1 MQMGQTEN
9 ARKYLIMSA
18 NSSKAYTQISAY
30 DCLYFL
36 EKDIDNFEEAI
47 VYHELADSITNA
59 MEELNSRELIASLQK
74 KYENEKLR
82 NDNLQMKVRYTN
94 FIPVSYTHLDVYK
107 RQIKQTGIS
116 PSLP

>member
-1 MQMGQTEN
+1 M
-9 ARKYLIMSA
+9 
-18 NSSKAYTQISAY
+18 
-30 DCLYFL
+30 

-94 FIPVSYTHLDVYK
+94 FILWGTKMCIRDSSYSVHHLSDHMVLRYH
-107 RQIKQTGIS
+107 RSGEW
-116 PSLP
+116 

>member
-1 MQMGQTEN
+1 MHTIVYISW
-9 ARKYLIMSA
+9 KKTLI
-18 NSSKAYTQISAY
+18 I
-30 DCLYFL
+30 
-36 EKDIDNFEEAI
+36 FEEAI

-94 FIPVSYTHLDVYK
+94 FILWGTIAFYCCCMYVL
-107 RQIKQTGIS
+107 
-116 PSLP
+116 LLL